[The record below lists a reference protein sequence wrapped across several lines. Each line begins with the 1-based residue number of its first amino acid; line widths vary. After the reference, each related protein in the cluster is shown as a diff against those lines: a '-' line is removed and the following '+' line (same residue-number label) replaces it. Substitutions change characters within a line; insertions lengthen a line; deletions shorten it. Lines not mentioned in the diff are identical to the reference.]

1 MQREAK
7 RRKRND
13 ELVAQAKPQG
23 RRSDQVIV
31 IELQAKPLAKP
42 AIGARRPLPRPLKKK
57 DNKGDDHKKDDPDKD
72 KDIAG

>member
-1 MQREAK
+1 MQRDAK

-13 ELVAQAKPQG
+13 ELVAQAKPRG
-23 RRSDQVIV
+23 RRSDQVLV

-57 DNKGDDHKKDDPDKD
+57 DGDDHKKDDPDKD